1 MRCGKFYFEDKFNK
15 IKPAYFTESDK
26 HSNYA
31 HHKEKKTVMLYIP
44 EGGILFKITALKC
57 WPLRYYVFGI

>member
-31 HHKEKKTVMLYIP
+31 HHKEKKNCNAIYSRRGHFI
-44 EGGILFKITALKC
+44 
-57 WPLRYYVFGI
+57 